1 MNINSNKIKN
11 DFMKF
16 KKFKYRFLIEN
27 LSFSSSFMNDTK
39 VLLMTC
45 IGVNNGKLILINGI
59 ENIIFGVINL
69 FQIGHRSTVKSN
81 SN

>member
-1 MNINSNKIKN
+1 
-11 DFMKF
+11 MKF

-27 LSFSSSFMNDTK
+27 CSFSSSFMNDTK

-45 IGVNNGKLILINGI
+45 IGLNNGKLILINGI

-69 FQIGHRSTVKSN
+69 FQIGNRSTVKSD